1 MEVMY
6 GTDNGA
12 SSLSG
17 GGIFSY
23 SELPEQ
29 VQSELWGNARC
40 IGCFLE
46 QSVYLA
52 IKLKDMLA
60 A

>member
-1 MEVMY
+1 MCMEVMY

-29 VQSELWGNARC
+29 VQSEL
-40 IGCFLE
+40 
-46 QSVYLA
+46 
-52 IKLKDMLA
+52 
-60 A
+60 